1 MTASL
6 SLSLPVLIVL
16 LLQDKEEKELSM
28 LMVQALEVSLRL
40 ETFPKSEID
49 VFVLVLEESGGMV
62 GAAITAASLA
72 LADAGIEMYDLV
84 ASCSVVRLPLLAHF
98 TQI

>member
-1 MTASL
+1 
-6 SLSLPVLIVL
+6 
-16 LLQDKEEKELSM
+16 M

-49 VFVLVLEESGGMV
+49 VFALVLEQGGGMV

-72 LADAGIEMYDLV
+72 LADAGVEMYDLV
-84 ASCSVVRLPLLAHF
+84 ASCSVVRF
-98 TQI
+98 TPNSFVINFIWHIFKLN